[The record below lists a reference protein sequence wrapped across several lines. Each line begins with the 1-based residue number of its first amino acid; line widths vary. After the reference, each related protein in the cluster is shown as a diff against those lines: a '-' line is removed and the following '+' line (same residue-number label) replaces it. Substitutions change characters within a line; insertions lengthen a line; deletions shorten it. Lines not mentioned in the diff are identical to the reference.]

1 MPAFLVADYVKLCR
15 GGYLMKVLIADDH
28 ALFRDGLSLQLEKIN
43 PEFIVLQASSFSQA
57 LKLVENNAAIGMI
70 IMDLDMPDMNWQ
82 EGLKELKSKA
92 PSSKFVVVSASEDSG
107 NIRKSLELG
116 VSGYISK
123 RSEPAVL
130 NKALQL
136 ILEGGTYLP
145 PSVLQPSGENL
156 VQDRQMV
163 NGGKGLTNR
172 QNQVLGL
179 VAQGLSNKQIAYQMG
194 VSEATVKLHINAL
207 LRSVGATN
215 RTQAV
220 IMAQKM
226 GII

>member
-1 MPAFLVADYVKLCR
+1 
-15 GGYLMKVLIADDH
+15 MKVLIADDH

-43 PEFIVLQASSFSQA
+43 PDFIILQAANFNQA
-57 LKLVENNAAIGMI
+57 LKFIETDNNISLV

-82 EGLKELKSKA
+82 EALKELKSKA
-92 PSSKFVVVSASEDSG
+92 PQARFVVVSAGENSG
-107 NIRKSLELG
+107 TIRKSLELG
-116 VSGYISK
+116 VCGYIPK
-123 RSEPAVL
+123 RSEPVIL

-145 PSVLQPSGENL
+145 PSVLQPTSDTT
-156 VQDRQMV
+156 VQDRQPCGMT
-163 NGGKGLTNR
+163 KTLTNR

-220 IMAQKM
+220 ILAQKM

>member
-1 MPAFLVADYVKLCR
+1 
-15 GGYLMKVLIADDH
+15 MKVLIADDH

-43 PEFIVLQASSFSQA
+43 PDFIILQAANFNQA
-57 LKLVENNAAIGMI
+57 LKFVETDGNIALIV
-70 IMDLDMPDMNWQ
+70 MDLDMPDMNWQ
-82 EGLKELKSKA
+82 EALKELRSKA
-92 PSSKFVVVSASEDSG
+92 PNARFVVISASENSG
-107 NIRKSLELG
+107 TIRRSLELG
-116 VSGYISK
+116 VSGYIPK
-123 RSEPAVL
+123 RSEPAIL

-145 PSVLQPSGENL
+145 PSVLQPSGETV
-156 VQDRQMV
+156 VQDRCQ
-163 NGGKGLTNR
+163 NGTAKMLTNR

-220 IMAQKM
+220 IMAQRM

>member
-1 MPAFLVADYVKLCR
+1 
-15 GGYLMKVLIADDH
+15 MKVLIADDH
-28 ALFRDGLSLQLEKIN
+28 ALFRDSLSIQLETLN
-43 PEFIVLQASSFSQA
+43 PECIILQAASYNQM
-57 LKLVENNAAIGMI
+57 LKFIETDNKISLIV
-70 IMDLDMPDMNWQ
+70 MDIDMPDMNWQ
-82 EGLKELKSKA
+82 EALSEIKEKA
-92 PSSKFVVVSASEDSG
+92 PQAKIIVVSAGEDAG
-107 NIRKSLELG
+107 TIRRSLELG
-116 VSGYISK
+116 VCGFISK
-123 RSEPAVL
+123 RSEPEIL
-130 NKALQL
+130 QKALQL
-136 ILEGGTYLP
+136 VLEGGTYLP
-145 PSVLQPSGENL
+145 PSVLQPTAGGII
-156 VQDRQMV
+156 QDSTSRTA
-163 NGGKGLTNR
+163 KTLTNR

>member
-1 MPAFLVADYVKLCR
+1 
-15 GGYLMKVLIADDH
+15 MKVLIADDH
-28 ALFRDGLSLQLEKIN
+28 ALFRDSLSRQMEQIN
-43 PEFIVLQASSFSQA
+43 PECIILQASNFNQA
-57 LKLVENNAAIGMI
+57 LKFVESDNKIALVV
-70 IMDLDMPDMNWQ
+70 MDLDMPDMNWQ
-82 EGLKELKSKA
+82 EALKELKAKVPHA
-92 PSSKFVVVSASEDSG
+92 KFVVVSGSED
-107 NIRKSLELG
+107 NTTIRKTLEMG

-123 RSEPAVL
+123 RSNPEVL
-130 NKALQL
+130 NNALRL

-145 PSVLQPSGENL
+145 PSVLQPTAGTM
-156 VQDRQMV
+156 VQDSQYRT
-163 NGGKGLTNR
+163 GKTLTHR

-179 VAQGLSNKQIAYQMG
+179 VAQGLSNKQIAYEMG